1 MEELFKP
8 KESGTGKPGIG
19 IRNKKLEERLKKER
33 EEAGKEIPPDPKAKG
48 GKAPAAPAK
57 KEEAKKPDPK
67 APKKTP
73 QQIEEEEAEAAR
85 LVKEAEEA
93 EKAR

>member
-8 KESGTGKPGIG
+8 KENNNKPGLG
-19 IRNKKLEERLKKER
+19 NKNKKLEERIRKEK
-33 EEAGKEIPPDPKAKG
+33 EDAAKEAPVDPKAKPG
-48 GKAPAAPAK
+48 AKGAPAAAPK

-73 QQIEEEEAEAAR
+73 QQIEEEEAEA
-85 LVKEAEEA
+85 
-93 EKAR
+93 